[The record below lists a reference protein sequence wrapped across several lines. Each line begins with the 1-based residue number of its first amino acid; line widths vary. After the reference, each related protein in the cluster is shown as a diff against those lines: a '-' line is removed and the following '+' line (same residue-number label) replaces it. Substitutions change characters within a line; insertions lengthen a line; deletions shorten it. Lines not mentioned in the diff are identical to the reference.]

1 MEGNI
6 DFSFDYFLMEALFRS
21 TQIGVT
27 SASGNSCKYK
37 YESHF
42 LDVTKLKNWI
52 KRHVPEAKDS
62 KCQ

>member
-1 MEGNI
+1 MK
-6 DFSFDYFLMEALFRS
+6 ALFRS